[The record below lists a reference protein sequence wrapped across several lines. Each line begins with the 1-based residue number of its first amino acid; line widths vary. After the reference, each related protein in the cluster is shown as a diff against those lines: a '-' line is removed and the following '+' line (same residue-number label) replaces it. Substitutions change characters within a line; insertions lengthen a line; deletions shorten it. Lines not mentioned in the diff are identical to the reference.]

1 MHGRSRKSIPYTGG
15 VDGNNEDSLVEP
27 GVNSTYYPLQ
37 NALLD
42 YGKNG
47 TVSAKQRKGLV

>member
-47 TVSAKQRKGLV
+47 TVSAKQ